1 MTRGSTPLSLKEK
14 RMPSEITAKALQA
27 RLDAGEKLLLLD
39 VRQPWEHET
48 ARIAKSVLIPMN
60 ELPQRLADIKLEA
73 GQQLVTYCHAGVR
86 SMRSAMF
93 LEQSGFTN
101 VLSLAGGIAAWSS
114 EVDPTVPQ
122 Y

>member
-1 MTRGSTPLSLKEK
+1 MAIEIKPTDLRA
-14 RMPSEITAKALQA
+14 RM
-27 RLDAGEKLLLLD
+27 DAGEKFLLLD
-39 VRQPWEHET
+39 VRQPWEYET
-48 ARIAKSVLIPMN
+48 ARIAHALLIPMN
-60 ELPQRLADIKLEA
+60 ELPQRLAEIKLEE
-73 GQQLVTYCHAGVR
+73 GQTLVTYCHAGVR

-93 LEQSGFTN
+93 LEQSGFPG